1 MAVIRGEDPEVIV
14 ADSMATLDRVLAFEF
29 VAKTPSKEIDDPAA
43 LEAIRQAL
51 LEEQWGTAVAEW
63 TRVTGIPVD
72 VWADSEVWTQDMLDQ
87 EFLGFEFQFSPVFKS

>member
-29 VAKTPSKEIDDPAA
+29 VAKTPLEIHDPAA